1 MNKVTED
8 LIAQELSESIEILWD
23 NRRILFNEQV
33 DIENVSYIVQ
43 GTIDYLYK
51 YEEDTNATYM
61 TYVDVYIS
69 DIEAYNEDGKTDCH
83 VNKTFVEKYLQQ
95 YISSL

>member
-33 DIENVSYIVQ
+33 DIEDMSYIVQ
-43 GTIDYLYK
+43 GTIDCFCRYN
-51 YEEDTNATYM
+51 EDTNVLYM

-69 DIEAYNEDGKTDCH
+69 DIKAYNEDGETDCR

>member
-8 LIAQELSESIEILWD
+8 LIDQELSENIEILWD
-23 NRRILFNEQV
+23 NRRILFNETV
-33 DIENVSYIVQ
+33 DIEEMSYIVQ
-43 GTIDYLYK
+43 GTIDYLCK
-51 YEEDTNATYM
+51 CEEETNSTYM

-69 DIEAYNEDGKTDCH
+69 DIKAYNEDGEADCH
-83 VNKTFVEKYLQQ
+83 INKTFVEKYLQQ

>member
-8 LIAQELSESIEILWD
+8 LIAQELSENIEILWD

-33 DIENVSYIVQ
+33 DIEDMSYIVQ
-43 GTIDYLYK
+43 GTIDYLCK
-51 YEEDTNATYM
+51 YNEETNATYM

-69 DIEAYNEDGKTDCH
+69 DIKAYDEDGETDHH

>member
-8 LIAQELSESIEILWD
+8 LIAQELSENIEILWD

-33 DIENVSYIVQ
+33 DIEDMSYIVQ
-43 GTIDYLYK
+43 GTIDYLCK
-51 YEEDTNATYM
+51 YNEDTNATYM

-69 DIEAYNEDGKTDCH
+69 DIKTYNEDGETDRH
-83 VNKTFVEKYLQQ
+83 VNKTFIEKYLQQ

>member
-8 LIAQELSESIEILWD
+8 LIAHELSENIEILWD

-33 DIENVSYIVQ
+33 DIEEMSYIVQ
-43 GTIDYLYK
+43 GTIDYLCK
-51 YEEDTNATYM
+51 YEEETNATYM

-69 DIEAYNEDGKTDCH
+69 DIKAYNEDGETDCH

-95 YISSL
+95 YISCL